1 MSLSHSSATD
11 LLSDLEQTMK
21 FLYLYINISKMGAVV
36 LTHIYKDTLSLGVEK
51 TGFSFIY
58 IMINRRPV

>member
-1 MSLSHSSATD
+1 
-11 LLSDLEQTMK
+11 MK